1 MEDFMNIQT
10 FEAAFYDRLKQTPA
24 DFIFNKLKAGTDRE
38 AALYVYSIS
47 AHAIAQAK
55 NCKAVPFEYYYP
67 KEENSMKKTTQYNKL
82 VRDRIPERIEKSG
95 NHAEVTVLDEKTY
108 REALDN
114 KLQEKLDEYRTQHSL
129 EALADL
135 LEIMGAVVT
144 AQGFTWNDLRQVRQ
158 KKQAEYG
165 GFNKQLFLK
174 TVTEEVKHSK

>member
-1 MEDFMNIQT
+1 MNIQT

-95 NHAEVTVLDEKTY
+95 NHAEVTVLDEKTIGRHWITNY
-108 REALDN
+108 RRSWMN
-114 KLQEKLDEYRTQHSL
+114 
-129 EALADL
+129 
-135 LEIMGAVVT
+135 I
-144 AQGFTWNDLRQVRQ
+144 VRSI
-158 KKQAEYG
+158 
-165 GFNKQLFLK
+165 LW
-174 TVTEEVKHSK
+174 KHWLIY